1 MERLLI
7 GVTPDIYKK
16 ENGAT
21 DFAVREAYI
30 DAVCA
35 FGGTPILLYPTDPS
49 ALDGILPLLDGLLC
63 TGGADVDPSSYG
75 AERSPLCGTT
85 VLRRDAFEKELF
97 SRFYPTKKPILGIC
111 RGMQMLNVCLG
122 GTLYQDI
129 PTECTLTASHL
140 SHTATPAFHGVS
152 LPADSPLLSLCP
164 EGTAQVNSFHHQAVQ
179 TLAPALSPMAYSTD
193 GILEA
198 VRDPR
203 HPFLWA
209 VQWHPE
215 RIFRENPLSHRVLDA
230 FFTAA
235 RHSSDAQKR

>member
-35 FGGTPILLYPTDPS
+35 FGGAPILLYPTDPS
-49 ALDGILPLLDGLLC
+49 ALDGILPLLDGLLF
-63 TGGADVDPSSYG
+63 TGGADVAPSSYG

-129 PTECTLTASHL
+129 PTECRLSCSHL
-140 SHTATPAFHGVS
+140 SQTDAPAFHGITAVS
-152 LPADSPLLSLCP
+152 DSPLAALLH
-164 EGTAQVNSFHHQAVQ
+164 EGNAEVNSFHHQAVR
-179 TLAPALSPMAYSTD
+179 TLAPDLSPMAYSTD

-198 VRDPR
+198 VHAPHR
-203 HPFLWA
+203 PFLWG

-215 RIFRENPLSHRVLDA
+215 RIFRENALSHRILSA
-230 FFTAA
+230 FLAAA